1 MTKNV
6 SVPLVCALA
15 SMAGNKH
22 PIPIAIVDR
31 PRIAFNI
38 FYSLQGR
45 EFARKKDPDVV
56 CEGSSA
62 EARSALC
69 TAIGEA
75 RKGKVTRSRADAEKC
90 RPRRPPASSRNAFA
104 KGKRKIAQLS
114 PDDFIFENEDGGF
127 LDTDNY
133 RKRVLHKI
141 ARELHLP
148 KLTFQVI
155 RRTIAT
161 IAQKKGTVKDVQGV
175 MRHSRTAT
183 TTDIY
188 MQEIPASVQ
197 STINSIN
204 L

>member
-15 SMAGNKH
+15 SMAGDKH

-45 EFARKKDPDVV
+45 EFARKKDPNVV

-75 RKGKVTRSRADAEKC
+75 REGKVTRSRADAESVDPGDLLRAAATLC
-90 RPRRPPASSRNAFA
+90 YGPTTMRPPMHEEMSNCS
-104 KGKRKIAQLS
+104 
-114 PDDFIFENEDGGF
+114 
-127 LDTDNY
+127 
-133 RKRVLHKI
+133 
-141 ARELHLP
+141 
-148 KLTFQVI
+148 
-155 RRTIAT
+155 
-161 IAQKKGTVKDVQGV
+161 
-175 MRHSRTAT
+175 
-183 TTDIY
+183 
-188 MQEIPASVQ
+188 
-197 STINSIN
+197 
-204 L
+204 